1 LSTRK
6 AAGVKPRPQRRE
18 LRSRQP
24 LLAWVAR
31 TLKKPIAQV
40 TVKFCADK
48 NSCGHKTLKR
58 MHTRPEYYVIC
69 LNQGNC
75 TMQRPESVTV
85 DLSYIDV
92 PDEEGDE

>member
-6 AAGVKPRPQRRE
+6 ATGVKRPRDPD

-31 TLKKPIAQV
+31 TLKKPIDRV

-48 NSCGHKTLKR
+48 DSCGHKTFKR
-58 MHTRPEYYVIC
+58 MHTHPRYYVVC
-69 LNQGNC
+69 LNEGNC